1 MRFKKNNLLFIKER
15 LTKIMYV
22 LLSIEINIST
32 NGHFKLLFMI
42 SMYLWYDKHLHLMG
56 LDFPLGVVKVL
67 WK

>member
-1 MRFKKNNLLFIKER
+1 
-15 LTKIMYV
+15 MYV